1 LKISSIHI
9 YNSAGQLRSL
19 PLKTNGLNVITGR
32 SSTGKSALSEIVEYC
47 MGRSTFNVPVGV
59 IQDHVA
65 WYAVVYQFDG
75 EQVFIG
81 KPTPKDGGRSCSTV
95 MVRRGETIEVP
106 SYDELATNDDDT
118 GVEVLLSRLLGIP
131 ENLTDVADKHSRV
144 SFDANVKHTYYYLFQ
159 KQGFVTSKDQLLYR
173 QNEDYQPQA
182 IKDTFP
188 ILFGVTSHDRF
199 VLEAELREL
208 QRNLRLK
215 HKLLDQASREKE
227 VFAEKALALLAEAQS
242 VGITST
248 TQDLSEDSTVDKLR
262 RAVEW
267 RPTSVP
273 EDDGSLITKHEGELS
288 QLREDRTHIRRSID
302 SAQKYANRANEF
314 EHEAFEQRERLAS
327 IKLLPRKQDGEWQWP
342 FAEENLQL
350 DTPISKALISELESL
365 DHEMKA
371 LTTER
376 PKLEAYL
383 VEQEGAISEL
393 THRIQLKEGELAA
406 AIATS
411 ELVAEMGSQNN
422 AAARVVGR
430 ISLFLE
436 NIVSDE
442 RLAELQREASRL
454 SRQVKAIEEKIGLDD
469 QADRLSSVLN
479 GVSANISKYVS
490 ALGGEFGAFPT
501 RFDLNR
507 LTLVFDRP
515 DRPIY
520 MNQTGGG
527 ENHLSYHLGALL
539 SLHRFAAK
547 GSHPIPR
554 FLMIDQPTQVYF
566 PSETSYKAAGGSVE
580 DTEKDADMEAVRK
593 LFQVLYDFVETE
605 VPGFQIIVTEHA
617 NLRDQWYQDA
627 LVENPW
633 TKPPALVPEDWIS

>member
-1 LKISSIHI
+1 
-9 YNSAGQLRSL
+9 
-19 PLKTNGLNVITGR
+19 
-32 SSTGKSALSEIVEYC
+32 

-65 WYAVVYQFDG
+65 WYGVIYQFDG

-81 KPTPKDGGRSCSTV
+81 KPAPKDGARSCSTA
-95 MVRRGETIEVP
+95 MVRRGEIVDAP
-106 SYDELATNDDDT
+106 SFDELAINDDDT

-131 ENLTDVADKHSRV
+131 ENLTDVADDHTRA
-144 SFDANVKHTYYYLFQ
+144 SFDANIKHTYYYLFQ

-188 ILFGVTSHDRF
+188 VLFGVTSHDRF
-199 VLEAELREL
+199 MLEAELREL
-208 QRNLRLK
+208 QRNLRLIQ
-215 HKLLDQASREKE
+215 KLLGQASQEKDA
-227 VFAEKALALLAEAQS
+227 FAEKTMSLLAEARS
-242 VGITST
+242 VGITSESRGGLEEAT
-248 TQDLSEDSTVDKLR
+248 LGKLR
-262 RAVEW
+262 RAAEW
-267 RPTSVP
+267 RPTP
-273 EDDGSLITKHEGELS
+273 LPDDDGLLITRLEGELA
-288 QLREDRTHIRRSID
+288 QLRDDRLHVRRSID
-302 SAQKYANRANEF
+302 SAKKYASRADEF
-314 EHEAFEQRERLAS
+314 EHEASEQRERLAS
-327 IKLLPRKQDGEWQWP
+327 IKLLPRNQNGEWQWP

-350 DTPISKALISELESL
+350 DGPIAEALISELTSL
-365 DHEMKA
+365 DNEMSV

-376 PKLEAYL
+376 PQLEAYL
-383 VEQEGAISEL
+383 VEQERSIADL
-393 THRIQLKEGELAA
+393 TESIQLKEAELAA

-422 AAARVVGR
+422 AAAKVVGR

-442 RLAELQREASRL
+442 RLVELQDEVARH
-454 SRQVKAIEEKIGLDD
+454 SRQIKAIEDKIGLDE
-469 QADRLSSVLN
+469 QADRLTSVLN
-479 GVSANISKYVS
+479 GVSANISAYVS
-490 ALGGEFGAFPT
+490 ALGGEFGAIPT
-501 RFDLNR
+501 RFDLSR

-520 MNQTGGG
+520 MSQTGGG

-539 SLHRFAAK
+539 SLHRFAAS
-547 GSHPIPR
+547 GNHPIPR

-566 PSETSYKAAGGSVE
+566 PSETTYKAVGGSVE
-580 DTEKDADMEAVRK
+580 STEKDADMEAVRR
-593 LFQVLYDFVETE
+593 LFQVLYDFVERE

-617 NLRDQWYQDA
+617 NLRDQQYQDA
-627 LVENPW
+627 LVEEPW